1 MRFCRMLREGG
12 GRPGGHKRTL
22 RWGGVMMEGW
32 PVGLKGWGIQKSQLN
47 ETRTPPTVGVH
58 LPRSEE
64 RIYKE

>member
-1 MRFCRMLREGG
+1 
-12 GRPGGHKRTL
+12 
-22 RWGGVMMEGW
+22 MMEGW